1 MTRTVHIIGAGLA
14 GLACAVRLAGR
25 GVTTVV
31 HEATDNAGGRCRSY
45 HDGVTGMR
53 IDNGTHILLS
63 ANKAA
68 LEFLAA
74 IGASHLVTGAPSAAY
89 PFVDLETDERWTL
102 DLGASRWSP
111 WMFDRKRRALGT
123 RAVDY
128 LPLLRLL
135 WPAQGKALGEIMACA
150 GPAYRRVV
158 QPFLL
163 AALNIDPREGS
174 GDLARA
180 VVLETMGAGGQA
192 CRPYLAPQGLSAAFV
207 EPALAFLEGQ
217 RTAIIFSHQLRKLV
231 IADGRIS
238 GLDFGEGTTALGPD
252 DAVVVAVQPYAAA
265 NLVPGIETPSEYR
278 AIINAHFKLS
288 PPSIAPMIGVV
299 NGVAEWIFAFD
310 DRISVTIS
318 DAGRFLELPRD
329 QIAQMIWHDV
339 QRVAGIAM
347 QLPPWQLVRE
357 RRATFAATPAQNAKR
372 PAASTAW
379 PNLLLA
385 GDWTATGL
393 PATIESAV
401 RSGNRAADLL
411 LQGRQPRADR

>member
-1 MTRTVHIIGAGLA
+1 MARTVHIIGAGLA
-14 GLACAVRLAGR
+14 GLACAVRLAGQAM
-25 GVTTVV
+25 TTIV

-45 HDGVTGMR
+45 HDAVTGMR

-63 ANKAA
+63 ANTAA
-68 LEFLAA
+68 LGFLKD
-74 IGASHLVTGAPSAAY
+74 IGASHLVTGAPSAVY
-89 PFVDLETDERWTL
+89 PFVDLKTNERWTL
-102 DLGASRWSP
+102 DLGASRFSP
-111 WMFDRKRRALGT
+111 WMFDAKRRALGT

-135 WPAQGKALGEIMACA
+135 WPAHGKTLGEIMVCA
-150 GPAYRRVV
+150 GPAYERVV

-174 GDLARA
+174 GDLARN

-192 CRPYLAPQGLSAAFV
+192 CRPYLAPEGLSVAFV
-207 EPALAFLEGQ
+207 EPALAFLQ
-217 RTAIIFSHQLRKLV
+217 RQGTAVRFSHQLRKL
-231 IADGRIS
+231 ALHDGRVG
-238 GLDFGEGTTALGPD
+238 GLDFGGDTTAIGPD
-252 DAVVVAVQPYAAA
+252 DAVVVAVPAYAAA
-265 NLVPGIETPSEYR
+265 TLVPGLETPIEYR

-288 PPSIAPMIGVV
+288 PPAIAPMIGVV
-299 NGVAEWIFAFD
+299 NGVAEWVFAFD

-318 DAGRFLELPRD
+318 DAGRFLELSRD
-329 QIAQMIWHDV
+329 QIALMIWQDV
-339 QRVAGIAM
+339 QRAAGISTE
-347 QLPPWQLVRE
+347 LPPWQLVRE

-379 PNLLLA
+379 PNLIMA

-401 RSGNRAADLL
+401 RSGNRAAELV
-411 LQGRQPRADR
+411 LQGHSR